1 MRDKTVILIAV
12 RLNSKRLKKKAILNL
27 YDQPLIL
34 KLTER
39 VSKSKLSSDLV
50 WCTSTNK
57 QDDELEVLAQSNNIK
72 IFRGSER
79 DVMSRFIIV
88 GENLNAKNIVRV
100 TGDNPLTDPEVIDYL
115 IQTHIKNN
123 AEYTY
128 CNSIPIGTRSEIVDL
143 KMLKRCYQLI
153 QDPESSEYM
162 TWMLNRSDYFKTQ
175 KLIYP
180 NSKINRPEIS
190 LTVDDKE
197 NYLNIQK
204 IYNYFKENLVS
215 LEKIVEWIDMNPKF
229 LKKLIQIKN
238 QQKNLKNINYKF
250 KNE

>member
-1 MRDKTVILIAV
+1 MKDKTVILIAV

-39 VSKSKLSSDLV
+39 VNKSKLSSDLV

-72 IFRGSER
+72 IFRGSEE

-88 GENLNAKNIVRV
+88 GEKLDAKNIVRV
-100 TGDNPLTDPEVIDYL
+100 TGDNPLTDPEVIDFL
-115 IQTHIKNN
+115 IHTHIKNN

-162 TWMLNRSDYFKTQ
+162 TWMLNRPDYFKTQ
-175 KLIYP
+175 KLTYP
-180 NSKINRPEIS
+180 NSKINRAEIS

-197 NYLNIQK
+197 SYFNLQK
-204 IYNYFKENLVS
+204 IYNYFKTNLVS

-229 LKKLIQIKN
+229 LKKLVQIKN
-238 QQKNLKNINYKF
+238 QQKNLKNINCKF

>member
-1 MRDKTVILIAV
+1 M
-12 RLNSKRLKKKAILNL
+12 
-27 YDQPLIL
+27 
-34 KLTER
+34 
-39 VSKSKLSSDLV
+39 
-50 WCTSTNK
+50 
-57 QDDELEVLAQSNNIK
+57 
-72 IFRGSER
+72 
-79 DVMSRFIIV
+79 
-88 GENLNAKNIVRV
+88 
-100 TGDNPLTDPEVIDYL
+100 
-115 IQTHIKNN
+115 
-123 AEYTY
+123 
-128 CNSIPIGTRSEIVDL
+128 
-143 KMLKRCYQLI
+143 
-153 QDPESSEYM
+153 
-162 TWMLNRSDYFKTQ
+162 
-175 KLIYP
+175 IYP